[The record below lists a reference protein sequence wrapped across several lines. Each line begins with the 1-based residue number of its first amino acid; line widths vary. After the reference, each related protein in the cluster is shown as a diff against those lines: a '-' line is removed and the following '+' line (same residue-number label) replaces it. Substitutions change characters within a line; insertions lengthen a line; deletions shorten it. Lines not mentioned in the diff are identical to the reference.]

1 MKLVIICLV
10 VLTYIS
16 SYAQHSCCTAPS
28 HAQAVA
34 STSMIAF
41 ANDEEFVKAHAEPLP
56 FKVDSLK
63 GKMITFPCADK
74 KNANAYV
81 VNMKPEPRNIVFMF
95 QEWWGVNDYIK
106 QEADRLSKKLDVT
119 VVAIDL
125 YDGKVA
131 TTREEAQ
138 QYVKEVKETRLNI
151 IIAGAYSHFPASAKY
166 ATIGWCFGGGWS
178 LKAALFSPD
187 TRIKGCVMY
196 YGSPETDA
204 DNLMPLACPVLG
216 IFGSK
221 DKWLTPKVVSD
232 FETAMTKAGKQLT
245 VKSYDAD
252 HAFAN
257 PSNPNYNKAATEDA
271 RKLSDAFIKKA
282 FGLK

>member
-1 MKLVIICLV
+1 MRSVLLLVLLTLSVDTFAQRTCCPGPAKAQGRGLV
-10 VLTYIS
+10 T
-16 SYAQHSCCTAPS
+16 
-28 HAQAVA
+28 
-34 STSMIAF
+34 MNEF
-41 ANDEEFVKAHAEPLP
+41 AKDEDFVKAHAEPLP
-56 FKVDSLK
+56 FKGDSLK
-63 GKMITFPCADK
+63 GKMITYQCADR

-81 VNMKPEPRNIVFMF
+81 TNMKPEPTNIVFMF

-106 QEADRLSKKLDVT
+106 QEADRLAKALDVT

-131 TTREEAQ
+131 ETREDAQ
-138 QYVKEVKETRLNI
+138 KYVQAVKETRLNLI
-151 IIAGAYSHFPASAKY
+151 VAGAYSNFPATSKY
-166 ATIGWCFGGGWS
+166 VTLGWCFGGGWS

-196 YGSPETDA
+196 YGATESDP
-204 DNLMPLACPVLG
+204 DNLAPLACPVLG
-216 IFGSK
+216 IFGTK

-232 FETAMTKAGKQLT
+232 FEGAMKKAGKELT

-257 PSNPNYNKAATEDA
+257 PSNPNYDKAATEDA
-271 RKLSDAFIKKA
+271 RKFSDAFIKKA